1 MVQLFMGKKTQK
13 KKSSVSGSPRGQRER
28 KINTVGGTRPR
39 TARSRGHW
47 SGIDRQGLELT
58 LACTIDISYRTPGR
72 PLLPVPDPFPG
83 SVFLAS
89 FPPS

>member
-13 KKSSVSGSPRGQRER
+13 KKLRLRFPTRTKRTEN
-28 KINTVGGTRPR
+28 NTVGGTRPR
-39 TARSRGHW
+39 AARSRGHW

-58 LACTIDISYRTPGR
+58 LACTIDISYRIPGR